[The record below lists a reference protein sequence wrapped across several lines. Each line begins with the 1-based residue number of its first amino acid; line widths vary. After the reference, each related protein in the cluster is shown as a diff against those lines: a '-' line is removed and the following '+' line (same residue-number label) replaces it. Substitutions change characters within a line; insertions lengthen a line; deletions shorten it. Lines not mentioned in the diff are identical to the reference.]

1 MEINTNYFG
10 KVTYTPKDVVQFAE
24 GLFGFPDQTS
34 FLPISFDHGTDGNDG
49 MICLQS
55 IDDENIS
62 FILMNPFGLLHSYS
76 PVLAAGDIA
85 SVNGEDEADL
95 SYYAI
100 CVMKSNLEDSTVNL
114 KCPIVVNTKNR
125 QAKQVI
131 LDDPLYTFRHPLK
144 EFLGKED

>member
-10 KVTYTPKDVVQFAE
+10 KVTYTPEDVVEFGE

-34 FLPISFDHGTDGNDG
+34 FLPLSFDDGNDG

-55 IDDENIS
+55 IEDESIS
-62 FILMNPFGLLHSYS
+62 FILMNPFSLLHSYS

-85 SVNGEDEADL
+85 SVSGGNEAEL

-131 LDDPLYTFRHPLK
+131 LDTPLYTFRHPLK